1 MNNTI
6 PLKLRQGPTPFYQRL
21 TNLVGSYLLCSPHKE
36 VTSRKVHTDLNRDF
50 EKEFYTLN
58 QVRKA
63 LEWQEANNPDFVKKK
78 MGGYHAKCRIYWY
91 EPCSLETTNQAQ
103 PE

>member
-6 PLKLRQGPTPFYQRL
+6 PLKLRKGPTPFYEKL
-21 TNLVGSYLLCSPHKE
+21 TNLVGSYLLCLPNIE
-36 VTSRKVHTDLNRDF
+36 VTFRQVHEDLNCDY

-91 EPCSLETTNQAQ
+91 EPDSTVSE
-103 PE
+103 

>member
-1 MNNTI
+1 MNTTI
-6 PLKLRQGPTPFYQRL
+6 PLKLRKGPTPLYEKL
-21 TNLVGSYLLCSPHKE
+21 TNLVGSYLLCLPNIE
-36 VTSRKVHTDLNRDF
+36 VTPRQVHEDLNCDY

-91 EPCSLETTNQAQ
+91 EPCSLGTINLAR

>member
-6 PLKLRQGPTPFYQRL
+6 PLKLRKGPTPFYERL
-21 TNLVGSYLLCSPHKE
+21 TNLVGSYLLCLPHKK
-36 VTSRKVHTDLNRDF
+36 VTSREVHNDLNRDF

-63 LEWQEANNPDFVKKK
+63 LEWQEANNPDFVKKT
-78 MGGYHAKCRIYWY
+78 MGGYQARCRIYWY
-91 EPCSLETTNQAQ
+91 EPDPTISK
-103 PE
+103 

>member
-6 PLKLRQGPTPFYQRL
+6 PLKLRKGPTPFYEKL
-21 TNLVGSYLLCSPHKE
+21 TNLVGQYFINIPNVE
-36 VTSRKVHTDLNRDF
+36 VTPKQVHSDLNF
-50 EKEFYTLN
+50 HYSKKFYTLN

-91 EPCSLETTNQAQ
+91 EPCSLETINQAR